1 MYSLS
6 LSSVE
11 VFVLLLRLCPLVF
24 AVSLAQHYNT
34 QSREQKIFR
43 SIYIPVPYVL
53 LTSRPIGTYA
63 DIKPEGERFISAY
76 VPSTDVM

>member
-1 MYSLS
+1 MHYEIPFIS
-6 LSSVE
+6 
-11 VFVLLLRLCPLVF
+11 P
-24 AVSLAQHYNT
+24 AV
-34 QSREQKIFR
+34 I
-43 SIYIPVPYVL
+43 YVL